1 MIGDHNRGVGLP
13 VVTVHFGD
21 HVHVR
26 ACLRKTLESNGDVYL
41 IGDASNA
48 WYPRELPAL
57 RWMDARALP
66 LGEAAGALRA
76 GFVNYSTNPY
86 TYELNCFLRMFY
98 VRALLDVLGAEACFH
113 IDSDCAL
120 LTRVADYPFDTPDAL
135 TLHND
140 FDNPVRMT
148 ASVHNARLTRDFLD
162 RFMQACLDVFVNG
175 SRFDEVIPKIRH
187 HEQHRLPGG
196 VCDMTL
202 YYLVTRGRA
211 VQDLGTP
218 RDGRVFDHRF
228 GSPEGHEL
236 PRQYEIEDGHKR
248 LTRRGDAFYI
258 HDVRGPEVRLL
269 SIHFQGIAKR
279 FVHLLNAMGDEERIR

>member
-1 MIGDHNRGVGLP
+1 MALP

-26 ACLRKTLESNGDVYL
+26 ACLRKTLEANEHVYL

-48 WYPRELPAL
+48 GYERELPGL
-57 RWMDARALP
+57 RWVDVSALP
-66 LGEAAGALRA
+66 VAGPAGELRA

-98 VRALLDVLGAEACFH
+98 VRALLDVLGADACFH

-120 LTRVADYPFDTPDAL
+120 LTSVADYGFETADAL

-140 FDNPVRMT
+140 FGNPVRMT
-148 ASVHNARLTRDFLD
+148 ASVHNARLTRDFLE

-175 SRFDEVIPKIRH
+175 SRFAEVVPKIRQ
-187 HEQHRLPGG
+187 HEQQRLPGG

-202 YYLVTRGRA
+202 YHLVTRGRD

-218 RDGRVFDHRF
+218 RDGCVFDHRF

-236 PRQYEIEDGHKR
+236 QQQYEMEDGHKR
-248 LTRRGDAFYI
+248 LTRRGDAFFI
-258 HDVRGPEVRLL
+258 HDVRGHEVRLL

-279 FVHLLNAMGDEERIR
+279 FVHLLVRGEG